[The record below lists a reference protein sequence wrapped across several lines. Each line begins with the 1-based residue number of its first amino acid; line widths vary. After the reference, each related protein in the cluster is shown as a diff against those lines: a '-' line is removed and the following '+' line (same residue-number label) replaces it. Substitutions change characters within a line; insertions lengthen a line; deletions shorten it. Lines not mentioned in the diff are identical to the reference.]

1 MSFLSWL
8 ERLFVPA
15 RPSEEDGAQGMVE
28 LEPQHSPF
36 EWNQNMRIVTAI
48 VVTFISACVMW
59 WIVG

>member
-8 ERLFVPA
+8 ERLFVPS
-15 RPSEEDGAQGMVE
+15 RPSENEPEGTVD

>member
-15 RPSEEDGAQGMVE
+15 PPSENGAEGMVE
-28 LEPQHSPF
+28 LEPPHSPF

-48 VVTFISACVMW
+48 VVTFLSACVMW
-59 WIVG
+59 WIVA